1 MRIIWNKF
9 FKFSEISLINLSNMK
24 TRLFTLFLFA
34 FLCKAADAQQIY
46 FYFNDASVQVYSL
59 EELDKIDFD
68 AENINLHL
76 SDETVVSFDTDLLN
90 YYRYFAEGVT
100 SVESQAARP
109 DFKMFPNPAEN
120 NLNLKFDLLKP
131 AQVQVSIRNLQGVE
145 VLEKSV
151 QAKNQDDISLDL
163 SGFASGQYICV
174 INTGEYLI
182 TKSFVKR

>member
-1 MRIIWNKF
+1 M
-9 FKFSEISLINLSNMK
+9 NL
-24 TRLFTLFLFA
+24 RLLSFLFVLFA
-34 FLCKAADAQQIY
+34 FMKADAQQIY

-100 SVESQAARP
+100 SVNDLVVRP
-109 DFKMFPNPAEN
+109 DFKVYPNPAEN
-120 NLNLKFDLLKP
+120 SLNVRFDLPKP
-131 AQVQVSIRNLQGVE
+131 TMVQVSVRNLQGLE
-145 VLEKSV
+145 VLNKNT
-151 QAKNQDDISLDL
+151 QAKNQDELNLDL
-163 SGFASGQYICV
+163 SGLASGQYICV